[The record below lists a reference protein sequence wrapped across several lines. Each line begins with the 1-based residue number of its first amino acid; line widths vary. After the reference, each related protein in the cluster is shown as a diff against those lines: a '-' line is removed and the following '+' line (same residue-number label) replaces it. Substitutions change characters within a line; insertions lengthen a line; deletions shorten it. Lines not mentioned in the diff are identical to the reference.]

1 MFKLCLGLCKKHTFP
16 VCPIKQAFRFSVCSQ
31 MGTGELKFSA
41 WSLLLEDGPLVYVSF
56 TGLLQVR
63 SFWKVSVASKVE
75 KISQV

>member
-41 WSLLLEDGPLVYVSF
+41 WSLLLEDGPLVCQ
-56 TGLLQVR
+56 LHR
-63 SFWKVSVASKVE
+63 AVAGEVVLVGECSK
-75 KISQV
+75 